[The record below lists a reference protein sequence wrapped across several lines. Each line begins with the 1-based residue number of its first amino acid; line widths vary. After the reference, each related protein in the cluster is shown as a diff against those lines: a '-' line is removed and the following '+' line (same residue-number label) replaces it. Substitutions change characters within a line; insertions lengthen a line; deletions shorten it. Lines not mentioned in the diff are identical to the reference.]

1 MTTQKLRQQPQ
12 QLIPL
17 LLAAG
22 LLIIFAFVAWK
33 IVLTSD
39 QAPRLADIAP
49 STVPSLAPG
58 TKDYPPQY
66 RGGFDENARLLAL
79 IAIVSPLLTTI
90 VGFYFGHQVGD
101 AKARAAQAQATERDA
116 QIENIANKNPTKS
129 APDFVQ
135 DLKAHGVLKGI
146 TL

>member
-17 LLAAG
+17 ILAAG
-22 LLIIFAFVAWK
+22 LLIIFAFVVWK

-39 QAPRLADIAP
+39 QARRLADIAP
-49 STVPSLAPG
+49 SAAPSLAPG

-79 IAIVSPLLTTI
+79 IAIEGYSGGCVE
-90 VGFYFGHQVGD
+90 VQGD
-101 AKARAAQAQATERDA
+101 Y
-116 QIENIANKNPTKS
+116 
-129 APDFVQ
+129 
-135 DLKAHGVLKGI
+135 G
-146 TL
+146 

>member
-1 MTTQKLRQQPQ
+1 MSTQKLQQS
-12 QLIPL
+12 IPL
-17 LLAAG
+17 ILAIG
-22 LLIIFAFVAWK
+22 LLIVFAYVAWK
-33 IVLTSD
+33 VVLTSD

-49 STVPSLAPG
+49 SSAPSLAPG
-58 TKDYPPQY
+58 AKDYPPQY
-66 RGGFDENARLLAL
+66 RGGFDGNARLLAL

-101 AKARAAQAQATERDA
+101 AKARAVQAQASERDA
-116 QIENIANKNPTKS
+116 QIENIANQNPTKS

-135 DLKAHGVLKGI
+135 DLKTHGVLKGI

>member
-1 MTTQKLRQQPQ
+1 MSTQELRQQSQ

-17 LLAAG
+17 ILAAG
-22 LLIIFAFVAWK
+22 LLIIFAYVAWK
-33 IVLTSD
+33 IVVTSG
-39 QAPRLADIAP
+39 QAPRLADVAP
-49 STVPSLAPG
+49 SAAPSLAPG
-58 TKDYPPQY
+58 AKDYPPQY
-66 RGGFDENARLLAL
+66 RGGFDENVRLLAL

-101 AKARAAQAQATERDA
+101 AKARAVQAQASERDA
-116 QIENIANKNPTKS
+116 QIENIANQNPTKS

-135 DLKAHGVLKGI
+135 DLKTHGVLKGI

>member
-1 MTTQKLRQQPQ
+1 MFGQGVQRF
-12 QLIPL
+12 IPL
-17 LLAAG
+17 VLAVG
-22 LLIIFAFVAWK
+22 LLIVFGCVALK
-33 IVLTSD
+33 VVQTAG

-49 STVPSLAPG
+49 ATSPTLAPN

-90 VGFYFGHQVGD
+90 VGFFFGQHAGE
-101 AKARAAQAQATERDA
+101 ARAQAVQAQANERDA
-116 QIENIANKNPTKS
+116 QIENIAKQNPTKN
-129 APDFVQ
+129 AGDFVE
-135 DLKAHGVLKGI
+135 DLKTHGVIKGI